1 VIDGLEGDIEDI
13 EEGMVDAAA
22 DLFVDLVER
31 LCTSEN
37 GDILLS
43 HLTTHQ
49 PSIVFILFESH
60 NLKQKSP
67 ITLSPLVE

>member
-1 VIDGLEGDIEDI
+1 VIDGLEGDIVDI

-37 GDILLS
+37 GES
-43 HLTTHQ
+43 SSPTSPPTNH
-49 PSIVFILFESH
+49 PSFLFYL
-60 NLKQKSP
+60 NL
-67 ITLSPLVE
+67 II